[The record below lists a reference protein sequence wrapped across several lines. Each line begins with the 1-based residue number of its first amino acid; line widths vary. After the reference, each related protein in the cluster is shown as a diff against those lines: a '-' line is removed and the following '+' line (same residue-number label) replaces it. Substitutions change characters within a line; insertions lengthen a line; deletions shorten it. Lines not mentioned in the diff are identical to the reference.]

1 MASFNTRRD
10 TPSPDEVDPYSYNP
24 SLALSIIFTAF
35 YLILSVWHMYLS
47 LIYARKQPIRH
58 KYTICLFVAAI
69 MSLAGWG
76 MRIPS
81 IEYRHSWPMSIIWYA
96 CSQSCVVIAPV
107 FVCASLYLLLT
118 RLIRFNLR
126 AEGKEGGGGGR
137 SPQVFLGLS
146 PKWLGYLFLISDF
159 TSFNTQGGG
168 SSIAGAG
175 SWKGTLRTIGIDVI
189 LVGLA
194 LQVITFTG
202 FLTVLAMFQS
212 RVNSM
217 KDVSLQPGAKKV
229 ILGVWIASI
238 LVQVRLLSVFLSSDG
253 FDGKLTRCA
262 LWTQIRTVFRLAE
275 FAMGDDGYLMTN
287 EWCVYVFEGGPMVIA
302 TAILALYHP
311 VIYMQQVSHTE
322 VNDAE
327 VALESRLLRTGS
339 PQSPGRC

>member
-1 MASFNTRRD
+1 MAPSNTRRD
-10 TPSPDEVDPYSYNP
+10 TPSPDEIDPYSYNP
-24 SLALSIIFTAF
+24 SLALSIIFTAI

-47 LIYARKQPIRH
+47 LVYARKRPIRH
-58 KYTICLFVAAI
+58 KYTICLFVAAV
-69 MSLAGWG
+69 MSFVGWG
-76 MRIPS
+76 MRILS

-118 RLIRFNLR
+118 RLIRFNLP
-126 AEGKEGGGGGR
+126 AEDKAQGGGGGGGGGGR

-175 SWKGTLRTIGIDVI
+175 SWQGTLRTIGIDVI

-194 LQVITFTG
+194 LQVVTFTG
-202 FLTVLAMFQS
+202 FLAVLAMFQS

-217 KDVSLQPGAKKV
+217 KDVSLQSGAKKV

-238 LVQVRLLSVFLSSDG
+238 LVQ
-253 FDGKLTRCA
+253 
-262 LWTQIRTVFRLAE
+262 IRTVFRLAE
-275 FAMGDDGYLMTN
+275 FAMGDHGYLMTH

-311 VIYMQQVSHTE
+311 VIYMQQVSHGE
-322 VNDAE
+322 VNDAG
-327 VALESRLLRTGS
+327 VALESRLLRMGS
-339 PQSPGRC
+339 PQSPGTY

>member
-1 MASFNTRRD
+1 MAPFNTRRD

-24 SLALSIIFTAF
+24 SLALSIIFTAIYF
-35 YLILSVWHMYLS
+35 ILSVWHMYLS
-47 LIYARKQPIRH
+47 LVYARKQPIRH
-58 KYTICLFVAAI
+58 KYTICLFVAAV
-69 MSLAGWG
+69 MSLVGWG
-76 MRIPS
+76 MRILS

-118 RLIRFNLR
+118 RLIRFNLP
-126 AEGKEGGGGGR
+126 AEDKVPGCGGGGGR
-137 SPQVFLGLS
+137 CPQVFLGLS

-175 SWKGTLRTIGIDVI
+175 GWKGTLRTIGIDVI

-194 LQVITFTG
+194 LQVVTFTG
-202 FLTVLAMFQS
+202 FLAVLAMFQS

-217 KDVSLQPGAKKV
+217 KDVSLQSGAKKV

-238 LVQVRLLSVFLSSDG
+238 LVQ
-253 FDGKLTRCA
+253 
-262 LWTQIRTVFRLAE
+262 IRTVFRLAE
-275 FAMGDDGYLMTN
+275 FAMGDHGYLMTN

-302 TAILALYHP
+302 TVILALYHP
-311 VIYMQQVSHTE
+311 VTYMQQVSHGE

-327 VALESRLLRTGS
+327 VALEFTLLRMGS
-339 PQSPGRC
+339 PQSPAR